1 MSDEIKKD
9 GQSDDFDRLF
19 GKIPSGSKF
28 GACPNL
34 THLPDAE
41 KERLG
46 KKVVEHCTELI
57 MKTYISLGISGKAG
71 VEIVEAISKR
81 RFRLDFFAGEP
92 EEGGSNGNG

>member
-9 GQSDDFDRLF
+9 GTPDDFSKFF
-19 GKIPSGSKF
+19 GKDGAKF
-28 GACPNL
+28 DACPNL
-34 THLPDAE
+34 THLPESE

-71 VEIVEAISKR
+71 IEIVEAISKR